1 VEPRL
6 AFLRRSGYIATAML
20 IQQQGSTASPGEQ
33 LRSIRERLGLTIR
46 TVESASSKI
55 AAKYKNPDYL
65 ISLSRLSDIETKGI
79 IPNIYRMYSLAVI
92 YRTDIRDVMRVFGV
106 DLGNVVDD
114 LELADVPLT
123 HLSSAV
129 SALREVEVPVEMDPG
144 FDLRMTSPIPRM
156 ISRWGSAPLPYLKK
170 FLDRTYN
177 YGYIGSEDWTMYPLL
192 MPGSFVQVDESKR
205 KVTEGP
211 WRSEFERPIYFVET
225 RSGYTCCWCEIN
237 GQMLVLKPH
246 PLSPAKTRV
255 LRYDSEAEIFGQV
268 VGVAMRLD
276 GWLSRRSDPEE

>member
-1 VEPRL
+1 
-6 AFLRRSGYIATAML
+6 ML
-20 IQQQGSTASPGEQ
+20 TQQQSSAASPGEQ

-46 TVESASSKI
+46 MVESASSRI
-55 AAKYKNPDYL
+55 ASKYRNPDYL

-92 YRTDIRDVMRVFGV
+92 YRTDIRDIMKMFGV

-123 HLSSAV
+123 HLSTAV
-129 SALREVEVPVEMDPG
+129 SALRDVESPVEMDPG
-144 FDLRMTSPIPRM
+144 FDLRVTSPIPRM
-156 ISRWGSAPLPYLKK
+156 IARWGSVPLPYLKK

-192 MPGSFVQVDESKR
+192 MPGCFVQVDESKR

-225 RSGYTCCWCEIN
+225 RNGYTCSWCEVN
-237 GQMLVLKPH
+237 GPMLVMKAH
-246 PLSPAKTRV
+246 PLSPAKTKI
-255 LRYDSEAEIFGQV
+255 LRYGSEAEIFGQV

-276 GWLSRRSDPEE
+276 GWLSRTSGPEE

>member
-1 VEPRL
+1 
-6 AFLRRSGYIATAML
+6 ML
-20 IQQQGSTASPGEQ
+20 IQQQGAAASPGEQ
-33 LRSIRERLGLTIR
+33 LRSVRERLGLTIR
-46 TVESASSKI
+46 MVESASSRI
-55 AAKYKNPDYL
+55 ASKYRNPDYL

-92 YRTDIRDVMRVFGV
+92 YRTDIRDIMRMFGV
-106 DLGNVVDD
+106 ALENVVDD

-123 HLSSAV
+123 HLSTAV
-129 SALREVEVPVEMDPG
+129 SALRDAEAPVEMDPG
-144 FDLRMTSPIPRM
+144 FDLRATSPIPRM
-156 ISRWGSAPLPYLKK
+156 ISRWGSVPLPYLKK

-205 KVTEGP
+205 KVSEGP

-225 RSGYTCCWCEIN
+225 RNGYTCSWCEVN
-237 GQMLVLKPH
+237 GPMLVMKPH
-246 PLSPAKTRV
+246 PLSPTKTKI
-255 LRYDSEAEIFGQV
+255 LRYGSEAEIFGQV

-276 GWLSRRSDPEE
+276 GWLSRTSGPEE